1 MYGAGAAFFCL
12 EPKLTHLVGRSEP
25 EPSKKVATPQR
36 CFVGIG
42 KFLNFGR
49 IWTELNVSA

>member
-12 EPKLTHLVGRSEP
+12 EPKLTHLVGHSEP